1 MPREKVTI
9 IDTTKK
15 KTTQKK
21 KTTTGAGTNKTTTA
35 KPAKKPRRIFPGDK
49 RKHLRLHYSRLISF
63 VRYDREGR
71 VETPEGLAAIRNLS
85 QAGILV
91 ETGGVSLKP
100 GDSIALDIAFEQE
113 KIIPTYGTVVH
124 IRKTADGLHEAGLRF
139 TKIRQ
144 KDLAYLEGFVDGQRS
159 RC

>member
-1 MPREKVTI
+1 MPRKKVTT

-21 KTTTGAGTNKTTTA
+21 KTISEAETNKTTVA
-35 KPAKKPRRIFPGDK
+35 KSAKKPRSLFPGDK

-63 VRYDREGR
+63 VRYD
-71 VETPEGLAAIRNLS
+71 PEGYVEMPEGMAAIKDLS

-91 ETGGVSLKP
+91 ETGVAFKP
-100 GDSIALDIAFEQE
+100 GDRIALDIAFEQE
-113 KIIPTYGTVVH
+113 KVILTYGTVVH
-124 IRKTADGLHEAGLRF
+124 IRKTPDGLHEAGLRF
-139 TKIRQ
+139 TKIRP
-144 KDLAYLEGFVDGQRS
+144 KDLAYLKGFVDGQRS